1 MAKTINLALT
11 SNFSTTVTVNA
22 PQYPEQRGESYP
34 MIYGRTMGGGIKVAD
49 LGPGTAT
56 VFRNPTLV
64 FDRLSNTQ
72 YEALRDFLK
81 TNAQYS
87 KNSFRYTD
95 PFGTQHTN
103 MHYTGGLEGFR
114 SSVGNFWSGTINL
127 AKDMSA

>member
-1 MAKTINLALT
+1 MAKTINFALT
-11 SNFSTTVTVNA
+11 SNLSTTVTVNA
-22 PQYPEQRGESYP
+22 PAYPEMRGESYP
-34 MIYGRTMGGGIKVAD
+34 MVYGRTMGGGIKVAD

-56 VFRNPTLV
+56 VYRNPSLA

-72 YEALRDFLK
+72 YEALRDFIK
-81 TNAQYS
+81 TNAKYS

-114 SSVGNFWSGTINL
+114 SSVGNRWSGTITL

>member
-1 MAKTINLALT
+1 MAKTITLTLT
-11 SNFSTTVTVNA
+11 SHAGTNITINA

-56 VFRNPTLV
+56 VFRNPSLA
-64 FDRLSNTQ
+64 FDRLSNTH
-72 YEALRDFLK
+72 YESLRNFLK

-87 KNSFRYTD
+87 KNSFTYTD
-95 PFGTQHTN
+95 PFATSHTN
-103 MHYTGGLEGFR
+103 MHYTGGLEGFQ
-114 SSVGNFWSGTINL
+114 SSVGNHWSGTINL